1 MQVAADFRGKGDGYI
16 SHKRET
22 DYYPHN
28 TDILP
33 VNAIYVTEMQIDHIQ
48 ERNRWIGGVCM
59 SWCVIERREW
69 SWKTASQTDVHEL
82 VYHSVCVTEREKGET
97 MRNRI

>member
-1 MQVAADFRGKGDGYI
+1 
-16 SHKRET
+16 
-22 DYYPHN
+22 
-28 TDILP
+28 
-33 VNAIYVTEMQIDHIQ
+33 
-48 ERNRWIGGVCM
+48 M